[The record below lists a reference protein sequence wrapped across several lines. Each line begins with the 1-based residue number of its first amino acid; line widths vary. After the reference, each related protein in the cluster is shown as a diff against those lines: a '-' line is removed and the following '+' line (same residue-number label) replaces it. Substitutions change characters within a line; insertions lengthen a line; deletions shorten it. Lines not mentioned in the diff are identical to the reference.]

1 MSDELD
7 EPPDLKSEEPYVP
20 KTSGWPMW
28 DLEAEKILSGIRA
41 HIFDPSAIGIVALGQ
56 RAVQKD
62 ENNSDIAFHDFLRIL
77 DAFLSQLIQ
86 CPN

>member
-7 EPPDLKSEEPYVP
+7 EPSDLESDEPYVP

-56 RAVQKD
+56 F
-62 ENNSDIAFHDFLRIL
+62 SDTAFSISICWHIPSGKSRSFTKAIPR
-77 DAFLSQLIQ
+77 
-86 CPN
+86 